1 MLMFSLK
8 KRYVPYIFLLP
19 AILGLLIFKVYP
31 IMNGLKSSLF
41 TYSFFSKQQH
51 FVGLQNYI
59 SILTDS
65 VFLNSLKV
73 TLLFNVITNPLQ
85 IFLSFCLALLLVMN
99 VKGKRLFRTLHLIPI
114 TVSFPIACVL
124 WGIILNPD
132 LGLINSILN
141 IIGIHSQP
149 FLTSTSQALGSII
162 GIASWKGVGYW
173 ALFLIAG
180 LEEISG
186 SYYEAAD
193 IDGANK
199 WNSFIYITF
208 PQIKNTLLFVIV
220 ADTISNFCLFVPAYM
235 LTNGGPERSTDFLMY
250 EVFNNAYTYS
260 NLNKASAMIVVML
273 IILLIITAIEN
284 RLIKT
289 SEE

>member
-1 MLMFSLK
+1 MVFLK
-8 KRYVPYIFLLP
+8 KRYVPYLFLLP

-31 IMNGLKSSLF
+31 IMDAVKSSLF
-41 TYSFFSKQQH
+41 TFSFFGKQQH
-51 FVGLQNYI
+51 FVGLKNYI
-59 SILTDS
+59 NILTDP

-73 TLLFNVITNPLQ
+73 TFIFNVITNPLQ
-85 IFLSFCLALLLVMN
+85 IFLSFCLALILVMN
-99 VKGKRLFRTLHLIPI
+99 VKGKRIFRTVHLIPI

-132 LGLINSILN
+132 LGLVNSILN
-141 IIGIHSQP
+141 IIGIHNQP
-149 FLTSTSQALGSII
+149 FLNSASQALGSVI

-180 LEEISG
+180 LEEISS

-199 WNSFIYITF
+199 WNTFIYITF

-235 LTNGGPERSTDFLMY
+235 LTNGGPQSSTDFLMY
-250 EVFNNAYTYS
+250 EVFKNAYTYS
-260 NLNKASAMIVVML
+260 NLDRASAMIVVML
-273 IILLIITAIEN
+273 IILLIITAVES

-289 SEE
+289 AEE